1 MCYKTIGES
10 FLPHY
15 HAITPIKIPE
25 KQLYKKFLKLKPD
38 MKWEASKMPIEYF
51 TKDAVVM
58 LTDIDIY
65 DTVEEYDLHCEMF
78 VHPGKYFVGLS
89 SAFALQKNSPIKEI
103 IDYQLLNFL
112 QSGHLEQLDKKYFS
126 KRQHDCEPPVRE
138 LDFKATAFAFTILT
152 FGVAFALIVLFVE
165 KTRCQFK
172 H

>member
-1 MCYKTIGES
+1 
-10 FLPHY
+10 
-15 HAITPIKIPE
+15 
-25 KQLYKKFLKLKPD
+25 
-38 MKWEASKMPIEYF
+38 MKWEASKIPIEYF

-103 IDYQLLNFL
+103 IDYHLLNFL
-112 QSGHLEQLDKKYFS
+112 QSGHLEQLGKKYFS

-138 LDFKATAFAFTILT
+138 LDFKATIFSFAILAA
-152 FGVAFALIVLFVE
+152 GVLFSLGVFLVE
-165 KTRCQFK
+165 KVK
-172 H
+172 DP